1 MQALSKLITQAAAE
15 IAAAI
20 DLAALDAVR
29 VIYLGKRGKL
39 TARLKALGQLPAEDR
54 STVGQEINKAKQD
67 VQGRLNE
74 RRAALED
81 AALGAKLAA
90 DSVDVSLPG
99 RGQSIDR
106 R

>member
-54 STVGQEINKAKQD
+54 STA
-67 VQGRLNE
+67 
-74 RRAALED
+74 RA
-81 AALGAKLAA
+81 GN
-90 DSVDVSLPG
+90 
-99 RGQSIDR
+99 
-106 R
+106 